1 MSDQSSPTDREELAR
16 LKRERELARSSLDV
30 LEQVRAACHGFTL
43 DPFDDEYRRA
53 VQRYDRADRR
63 LEDAQRRLTINPAA
77 RTCVPRLIQAIR
89 AR

>member
-1 MSDQSSPTDREELAR
+1 MSSSPTDREELTQ
-16 LKRERELARSSLDV
+16 LKHKRELARDSLAMLD
-30 LEQVRAACHGFTL
+30 QARAACRGFTL

-63 LEDAQRRLTINPAA
+63 LKETQNKLTVNPAA
-77 RTCVPRLIQAIR
+77 RAFVPRLIQAIR